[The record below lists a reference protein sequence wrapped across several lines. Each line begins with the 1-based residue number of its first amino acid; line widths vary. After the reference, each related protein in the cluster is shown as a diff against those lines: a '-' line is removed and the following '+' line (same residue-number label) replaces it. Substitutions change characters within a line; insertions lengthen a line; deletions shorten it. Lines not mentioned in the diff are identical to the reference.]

1 MTFSV
6 GSFAKSNK
14 FLTASLVALSLAGT
28 VMCSTVFA
36 QAGAAAAP
44 ANDQPPA
51 PVPLDKN
58 KLSYALGFKLGL
70 DMIESKTPVD
80 IATVVRGVQDGF
92 ARKDPPAVPR
102 EDMGKQLYA
111 LEYKMRSEA
120 EAEFKKFAAENMAKS
135 QRFLAENKT
144 KKNVV
149 SLPSGIQ
156 YRVIEE
162 GNGARPTAKSE
173 VTVHYRGSLISGQEF
188 DSSFARGVPAKFK
201 LDQVLPGWQ
210 EVLPLMK
217 VGDTWQVFL
226 PPEKAYGADRAP
238 RAIGPNQALQF
249 EIKLIDVK

>member
-1 MTFSV
+1 MKLKIAVTLAAFTFCGSV
-6 GSFAKSNK
+6 
-14 FLTASLVALSLAGT
+14 
-28 VMCSTVFA
+28 MA
-36 QAGAAAAP
+36 QASAAPATAAAP
-44 ANDQPPA
+44 AAAAAASNQPPA
-51 PVPLDKN
+51 PVPIDKN

-70 DMIESKTPVD
+70 DMVESKAPVD
-80 IATVVRGVQDGF
+80 VAMVVRGVQDGYG
-92 ARKDPPAVPR
+92 KKEPTVTR
-102 EDMGKQLYA
+102 EDMGNQLYA
-111 LEYKMRSEA
+111 LEFKMRSEA
-120 EAEFKKFAAENMAKS
+120 EAAYKVVAAENLARSDK
-135 QRFLAENKT
+135 FLLENKT
-144 KKNVV
+144 KKNIVA
-149 SLPSGIQ
+149 LPSGIQ

-188 DSSFARGVPAKFK
+188 DSSYARGVPAKFK

-226 PPEKAYGADRAP
+226 PPSKAYGSDRAP

>member
-1 MTFSV
+1 MKLKIAVTLAAFTFCGSV
-6 GSFAKSNK
+6 
-14 FLTASLVALSLAGT
+14 
-28 VMCSTVFA
+28 MA
-36 QAGAAAAP
+36 QATAAPATAAAP
-44 ANDQPPA
+44 AAAAAASNQPPA
-51 PVPLDKN
+51 PVAIDKN

-70 DMIESKTPVD
+70 DMIESKAPVD
-80 IATVVRGVQDGF
+80 IAMVVRGVQDGF
-92 ARKDPPAVPR
+92 AKKEPPVVSR
-102 EDMGKQLYA
+102 EDMGNQLYA
-111 LEYKMRSEA
+111 LEFKMRSEA
-120 EAEFKKFAAENMAKS
+120 EAAYKVVAAENQARSDK
-135 QRFLAENKT
+135 FLLENKT

-149 SLPSGIQ
+149 TLPSGIQ

-226 PPEKAYGADRAP
+226 PPSKAYGAERAP

>member
-1 MTFSV
+1 MKLQTAALVAAMTFS
-6 GSFAKSNK
+6 GA
-14 FLTASLVALSLAGT
+14 
-28 VMCSTVFA
+28 VFA
-36 QAGAAAAP
+36 QAGAPAA
-44 ANDQPPA
+44 NQPPA

-70 DMIESKTPVD
+70 DVIESKVPVD

-92 ARKDPPAVPR
+92 AKKEPSIPR
-102 EDMGKQLYA
+102 EDMGKQLYS

-120 EAEFKKFAAENMAKS
+120 EAAYKKFAAENMAKS
-135 QRFLAENKT
+135 QKFLTENKT

-149 SLPSGIQ
+149 ALPSGIQ

-188 DSSFARGVPAKFK
+188 DSSFARGEPAKFK

>member
-1 MTFSV
+1 MKLQTLAALAALTFST
-6 GSFAKSNK
+6 G
-14 FLTASLVALSLAGT
+14 AL
-28 VMCSTVFA
+28 A
-36 QAGAAAAP
+36 QAAATAAAP
-44 ANDQPPA
+44 AANQPPA
-51 PVPLDKN
+51 PVALDKN

-70 DMIESKTPVD
+70 DMIDSKAPID
-80 IATVVRGVQDGF
+80 IATAVRGLQDGF
-92 ARKDPPAVPR
+92 GKKEPTVAR
-102 EDMGKQLYA
+102 EDMGKQLYS

-120 EAEFKKFAAENMAKS
+120 EAAYKKFAAENLAKS
-135 QRFLAENKT
+135 QKFLTENKT
-144 KKNVV
+144 KKNIV

-156 YRVIEE
+156 YRVVEE
-162 GNGARPTAKSE
+162 GNGARPNAKSE
-173 VTVHYRGSLISGQEF
+173 VTVHYRGSLVSGEEF

-249 EIKLIDVK
+249 DIKLIDVK

>member
-1 MTFSV
+1 MKLKI
-6 GSFAKSNK
+6 A
-14 FLTASLVALSLAGT
+14 VALAAFSFCGALI
-28 VMCSTVFA
+28 A
-36 QAGAAAAP
+36 QAPATAAAAP
-44 ANDQPPA
+44 AAASDQPPA
-51 PVPLDKN
+51 PVPLDTN

-70 DMIESKTPVD
+70 DMIESKAPVD
-80 IATVVRGVQDGF
+80 VAMVVRGVQDGF
-92 ARKDPPAVPR
+92 AKKEPTIAR

-111 LEYKMRSEA
+111 LEFKMRGEA
-120 EAEFKKFAAENMAKS
+120 EAAYKKIAAENQARSDK
-135 QRFLAENKT
+135 FLLENKT

-149 SLPSGIQ
+149 ALPSGIQ

-226 PPEKAYGADRAP
+226 PPSKAYGADRAP

-249 EIKLIDVK
+249 EIKLLDVK

>member
-1 MTFSV
+1 MKLQTVAVLAALTFS
-6 GSFAKSNK
+6 G
-14 FLTASLVALSLAGT
+14 AL
-28 VMCSTVFA
+28 FA
-36 QAGAAAAP
+36 QAAATAATAAAP
-44 ANDQPPA
+44 AADQPPA

-70 DMIESKTPVD
+70 DMIESKTPIDV
-80 IATVVRGVQDGF
+80 ATVVRGVQDGF
-92 ARKDPPAVPR
+92 AKKEPSIPR

-120 EAEFKKFAAENMAKS
+120 EAAYKKYAAENLAAS
-135 QRFLAENKT
+135 QKFLGENKT

>member
-1 MTFSV
+1 MKLKIVAALAAFSFC
-6 GSFAKSNK
+6 G
-14 FLTASLVALSLAGT
+14 AL
-28 VMCSTVFA
+28 MA
-36 QAGAAAAP
+36 QAPAAAAAAAP
-44 ANDQPPA
+44 AASDQPPA

-70 DMIESKTPVD
+70 DMIESKAPVD
-80 IATVVRGVQDGF
+80 VAQVVRGVQDGF
-92 ARKDPPAVPR
+92 AKKEPSIPR

-120 EAEFKKFAAENMAKS
+120 EAAYKIIASENQARSDKFLS
-135 QRFLAENKT
+135 ENKT

-149 SLPSGIQ
+149 TLPSGIQ

-226 PPEKAYGADRAP
+226 PPSKAYGADRAP

-249 EIKLIDVK
+249 EIKLLDVK

>member
-1 MTFSV
+1 M
-6 GSFAKSNK
+6 KLK
-14 FLTASLVALSLAGT
+14 TAVALATLLYCGALVA
-28 VMCSTVFA
+28 
-36 QAGAAAAP
+36 QAPTTAAAAP
-44 ANDQPPA
+44 ASDQPPK
-51 PVPLDKN
+51 PVPLDQN

-70 DMIESKTPVD
+70 DMIESKAPVD
-80 IATVVRGVQDGF
+80 VAMVVRGVQDGF
-92 ARKDPPAVPR
+92 AKKEPTIAR

-111 LEYKMRSEA
+111 LEFKMRGEA
-120 EAEFKKFAAENMAKS
+120 ETAYKIIASENQARSDKF
-135 QRFLAENKT
+135 LLENKM

-149 SLPSGIQ
+149 ALPSGIQ

-226 PPEKAYGADRAP
+226 PPSKAYGADRAP

-249 EIKLIDVK
+249 EIKLLDVK